1 MPELFDDVGR
11 VAAQRQQWEWERFLP
26 QPLLHSRHGCVGG
39 KEHQRVTGGCFDES
53 DELGS
58 QLIKVHIRILHSL
71 AGRDLRKVEQAV
83 VPVVKGGWRNGF
95 HDAVSLL
102 QSCLRF
108 ETAEI
113 AAHRHGAGGQ
123 NERLIRLPQDLF
135 YSLRDIAGCGAQ
147 HGAACAD
154 IFGSVKNHI
163 CLGTGEQLDRVQH
176 RIQLAASQRGEQAA
190 DLPLDDGQCA
200 GWRGQ
205 QSQTGFHRL
214 RFLSGLCQLA
224 QQRTCAVLQHLC
236 RQ

>member
-1 MPELFDDVGR
+1 M
-11 VAAQRQQWEWERFLP
+11 
-26 QPLLHSRHGCVGG
+26 
-39 KEHQRVTGGCFDES
+39 
-53 DELGS
+53 
-58 QLIKVHIRILHSL
+58 
-71 AGRDLRKVEQAV
+71 RKVEQAV

-102 QSCLRF
+102 QSCLCF

-123 NERLIRLPQDLF
+123 NKRLIRLPQDLF
-135 YSLRDIAGCGAQ
+135 HPLRDVISRGAQ
-147 HGAACAD
+147 HGTACAD

-163 CLGTGEQLDRVQH
+163 CLGTGEQLDRIQH
-176 RIQLAASQRGEQAA
+176 RIQLAASQRGEHAA

-224 QQRTCAVLQHLC
+224 QQRTCAVLQHFC